1 MKTKVGKHKNIHY
14 RIVVGKKTAHR
25 NTNHNEEESPAPAAI
40 FIGFV
45 IH

>member
-1 MKTKVGKHKNIHY
+1 MKMKVGKHKNIHY
-14 RIVVGKKTAHR
+14 RIAVKKNARR

-40 FIGFV
+40 FICFV